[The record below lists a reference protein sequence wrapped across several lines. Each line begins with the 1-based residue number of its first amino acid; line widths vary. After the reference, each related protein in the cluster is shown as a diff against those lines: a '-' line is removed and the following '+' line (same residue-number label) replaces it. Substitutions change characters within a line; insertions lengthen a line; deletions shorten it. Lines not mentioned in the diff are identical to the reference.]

1 MSTSREILRQA
12 LLDHAPLATVIGQ
25 RARFDMARQGDDYP
39 LVVMRQTGN
48 EPIRGLDESLLG
60 RRETFQ
66 VESWGTTRE
75 QSDQVHRL
83 VEDAL
88 EAAALAPDPASPD
101 GIDPEVWAAAGI
113 WNVEIWS

>member
-1 MSTSREILRQA
+1 MSTREDLRAA
-12 LLDHAPLATVIGQ
+12 LLAHAPLVAVIRQ

-39 LVVMRQTGN
+39 LVVMRQTAN
-48 EPIRGLDESLLG
+48 EPIRGLDDSLHA
-60 RRETFQ
+60 RREAFQ

-88 EAAALAPDPASPD
+88 VAADMAPDPASPD

-113 WNVEIWS
+113 WNVELWS